1 MFWNKS
7 KGVDLDSLSNKELEK
22 KMEEFTEDGER
33 ASVILESRR
42 KELLELY
49 RVAYVQIEQKLY
61 TQALNSL
68 NSYLKLSEK
77 YGEIVK
83 EFVFELI
90 ILAATDSGEDSS
102 GILSVYD
109 SIVNY
114 YRKKECA
121 GLAEVFMKKREDY
134 EIEVN
139 RIKEMQERYSFSID
153 EEPVRLALER
163 LESIKVNSYR
173 NNANDVSFDAVW
185 RSVLV
190 QVDYYEQGEKGW
202 NMLNKTTYKGAKNWL
217 KSFAHL
223 CKEDIPDEY
232 KSKEE

>member
-1 MFWNKS
+1 
-7 KGVDLDSLSNKELEK
+7 
-22 KMEEFTEDGER
+22 
-33 ASVILESRR
+33 
-42 KELLELY
+42 
-49 RVAYVQIEQKLY
+49 
-61 TQALNSL
+61 
-68 NSYLKLSEK
+68 
-77 YGEIVK
+77 
-83 EFVFELI
+83 
-90 ILAATDSGEDSS
+90 
-102 GILSVYD
+102 
-109 SIVNY
+109 
-114 YRKKECA
+114 
-121 GLAEVFMKKREDY
+121 MKKREDY

-173 NNANDVSFDAVW
+173 NNSNDVSFDAVW

-232 KSKEE
+232 KSKEG